1 MRRRAA
7 GACDIAAVV
16 FDAERRELFRTS
28 GAMQLSGNWGLR
40 MSKGVLYGVGTGPG
54 DPELLTIKAVRTI
67 ESCPVIA
74 APQTADGAMV
84 ALDIVRGAV
93 DLTSKT
99 VIPVRFSMTRDAER
113 RTAEHASLVRELV
126 AHLDAVRDVAL
137 LNLGDPSIYA
147 TFQRI
152 APDVRARGFQRI
164 APDVRARGFEAR
176 AIPGVPSFCAVAAAL
191 ERDLTPELLRGRR
204 GARARPHARDVVASA
219 HRARRLRRRA
229 PRNQLAGDE
238 GGHEG
243 APLACGHEVHP
254 SRGGRLRRCR
264 ARRGLW
270 ASGRARVPL
279 GRRCARS
286 GQLLLDDGGALDE
299 GFLHSVH

>member
-1 MRRRAA
+1 
-7 GACDIAAVV
+7 
-16 FDAERRELFRTS
+16 
-28 GAMQLSGNWGLR
+28 

-93 DLTSKT
+93 NLTGKT

-152 APDVRARGFQRI
+152 APDVRAC
-164 APDVRARGFEAR
+164 GFEAR

-191 ERDLTPELLRGRR
+191 ERDLTPEMSSPLHIVPGGYDDVRR
-204 GARARPHARDVVASA
+204 AIGWPGTKVVMK
-219 HRARRLRRRA
+219 ARRSLADTKRILR
-229 PRNQLAGDE
+229 E
-238 GGHEG
+238 EG
-243 APLACGHEVHP
+243 AFDGAELVEDCGLPGE
-254 SRGGRLRRCR
+254 
-264 ARRGLW
+264 
-270 ASGRARVPL
+270 RVY
-279 GRRCARS
+279 RS
-286 GQLLLDDGGALDE
+286 LDDVPDRGSY
-299 GFLHSVH
+299 FSTMVVR

>member
-1 MRRRAA
+1 
-7 GACDIAAVV
+7 
-16 FDAERRELFRTS
+16 
-28 GAMQLSGNWGLR
+28 

-93 DLTSKT
+93 DLTGKT
-99 VIPVRFSMTRDAER
+99 VIPVRFSMTRDVER
-113 RTAEHASLVRELV
+113 RAAEHASLVRELV

-152 APDVRARGFQRI
+152 APDVRARGSSRPTC
-164 APDVRARGFEAR
+164 APAVRGARHSRR
-176 AIPGVPSFCAVAAAL
+176 A
-191 ERDLTPELLRGRR
+191 ELLRGRR
-204 GARARPHARDVVASA
+204 GTRARPHARDVVASA

-229 PRNQLAGDE
+229 PRNRLAGD
-238 GGHEG
+238 
-243 APLACGHEVHP
+243 
-254 SRGGRLRRCR
+254 
-264 ARRGLW
+264 
-270 ASGRARVPL
+270 
-279 GRRCARS
+279 
-286 GQLLLDDGGALDE
+286 
-299 GFLHSVH
+299 